1 MHPKSHGLSS
11 HSLLKMLPSKG
22 LRNENRGP
30 RWDFSG
36 QGQSLRE
43 LGQVARGREVEL
55 FHGSRRS
62 EVVFQ
67 PRWFGKISQDI
78 PWEIGNRL
86 REDVLFF
93 WDPSNPSFWRIHHS
107 NHWAKSC
114 AFTSQQYLEQI
125 LHHHNGGSFLQRF
138 LKSYLA
144 QVIFYC
150 LFQGF
155 TVAGMARESQHP
167 SHRMSGP
174 YHHEGSANQ

>member
-1 MHPKSHGLSS
+1 MLS
-11 HSLLKMLPSKG
+11 SKG

-30 RWDFSG
+30 GEIFPARPEPTWTVASG
-36 QGQSLRE
+36 KRQ
-43 LGQVARGREVEL
+43 
-55 FHGSRRS
+55 RS
-62 EVVFQ
+62 WAIPWKPQERVVVFQ

-86 REDVLFF
+86 REGVLFF

-107 NHWAKSC
+107 NHAKSC

-125 LHHHNGGSFLQRF
+125 LHHHNGGSFLERF

-155 TVAGMARESQHP
+155 TVAGMARVRASTQVMTDVW
-167 SHRMSGP
+167 SLASWGVSKSITFF
-174 YHHEGSANQ
+174 GSIILGFPHIS